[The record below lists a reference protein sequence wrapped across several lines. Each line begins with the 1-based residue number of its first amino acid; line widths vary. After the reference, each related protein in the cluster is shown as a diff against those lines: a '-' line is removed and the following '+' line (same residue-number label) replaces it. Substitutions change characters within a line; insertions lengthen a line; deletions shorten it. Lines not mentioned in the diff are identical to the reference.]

1 MSQGQKAWNKTEDTA
16 QYYKDRA
23 PTKLDKVK
31 REIDTESTKII
42 LDKNSNPTHT
52 DIEKTTEPNFWD
64 QNGDA
69 IIVGSATAAATFI
82 ILLGLRQ

>member
-1 MSQGQKAWNKTEDTA
+1 M
-16 QYYKDRA
+16 
-23 PTKLDKVK
+23 
-31 REIDTESTKII
+31 
-42 LDKNSNPTHT
+42 LDKNNDHTHN
-52 DIEKTTEPNFWD
+52 DIKKTTEPTFWD